1 MWGAGRGGKGNEG
14 HMCRSPW
21 QALCRRE
28 RGAGDTEGFLWWP
41 RVHLVECSCHAPL
54 LTYRCLLH
62 CHPVIPLEGV
72 RHHLGQL
79 SPPLCPQVP
88 AETVLPTQLLEA
100 HFLSCRAASGRASGL
115 RRSPRR
121 RSSSTRTSRLCWTVQ
136 SWLAHEASL
145 RRHWAPNGDGTL
157 VEPEG
162 GT

>member
-1 MWGAGRGGKGNEG
+1 
-14 HMCRSPW
+14 MCRSPW

-100 HFLSCRAASGRASGL
+100 HFLKLQGCLGQGL
-115 RRSPRR
+115 RPPALSQEEVKFH
-121 RSSSTRTSRLCWTVQ
+121 T
-136 SWLAHEASL
+136 HEPPQL
-145 RRHWAPNGDGTL
+145 DGA
-157 VEPEG
+157 VMA